1 MITVERFQDADRKWW
16 VRETIKKGDLE
27 VVMLYKCDTAGESMS
42 LKNALERVYV
52 QTVEVAVSAG
62 NTST

>member
-42 LKNALERVYV
+42 LKKRWSGY
-52 QTVEVAVSAG
+52 
-62 NTST
+62 TSRRWRLR